1 MKKKF
6 QAKLLDGKIIGP
18 LPLDE
23 ILSFLEKHGLKENI
37 LAAEFPGGTWQ
48 DLTAFSSPIQETP
61 VAPVKTHPDFK
72 EFKFDIKESSI
83 VKPETPKAPVPEKKD
98 EFDEVTRVA
107 QGREFIEEKIEA
119 TKVIELP
126 PQEEEI
132 IAPPVEVKTEVEKP
146 IEIEKID
153 LAGQTR
159 EFDISAHLSVIDQEA
174 QLFHDELFAKERP
187 ILAEVKEIIQERKE
201 QKKGIFQFTR
211 SAIIKGVIGSGIVIY
226 LLLELLQ
233 PPKGTIPEIEII
245 PFTVKFPLTSE
256 FLKEKESKAALE
268 EGLKLYAQETYKGK
282 LKASGQFLKSL
293 ELKFQDNDS
302 LANLILTYSELL
314 PNSKDLQKDANTL
327 FKLIR
332 IGKNKSLSDINMVM
346 GISLFYYYN
355 GKIYTALNIIEN
367 YLRIGKPS
375 LKLLAIYLEILVKKA
390 DLNKARPVYEKI
402 KGVTYKPLEA
412 YISISRFLDM
422 DQKFGEGKIQI
433 LEGLK
438 NYKNSVALY
447 LELSR
452 YLVRES
458 QFKELEKVLKL
469 VENLDAEGSPFYFS
483 KYLEYMG
490 ILSAVKKDDKKAT
503 QFFKAALSIRESD
516 ELRSKLASLR
526 VAGGSAV
533 EALVIE
539 SKIKEFMRLA
549 QIELKAKRYNEAFEY
564 AIEASDLNPTF
575 IPSQLLLSKIQVE
588 RGFYNDALDTLNKLK
603 KEVPEN
609 ITVNEALIMGYINSY
624 KLDAAKREI
633 TTIAETELGKT
644 PQYYSILARYYLK
657 SGNTVLGIK
666 NLQEALDKDPLGD
679 ENYFLL
685 AQQYLKYRKY
695 ARAQQ
700 YLANAIE
707 LDPQNIEYRSLWAKI
722 LYELDSADAALGY
735 LRDELQRNPDNPKIL
750 AELAIYYFKS
760 GQTKNFE
767 DIKAQIE
774 GMVKQDAS
782 LYSFLVEAAKLED
795 RQEDVLK
802 YSKELIK
809 LFPGDL
815 ESRMTI
821 GEYLVKTRNWKDAQ
835 KVFEE
840 VKDSLGSFPRVNY
853 FLSVVY
859 MAQNMPEK
867 AEEAAKLEMQENPSR
882 PGGFYAMGEV
892 LSFKKEFSQAAKMY
906 EKAISIDPKYVDA
919 LYALGKIKFK
929 QNYLSESQELF
940 SRAIKES
947 PNFAEIYRDIG
958 FVYKAMGQSGLAI
971 ESFET
976 YLKLDPTA
984 KDQDRVKQF
993 IEQLR

>member
-18 LPLDE
+18 LPLDD
-23 ILSFLEKHGLKENI
+23 ILAFLEKHGLKENI
-37 LAAEFPGGTWQ
+37 LAAEFPGGPWQ
-48 DLTAFSSPIQETP
+48 ELNAFTP
-61 VAPVKTHPDFK
+61 TPEPAPPPVKTHPDFQ
-72 EFKFDIKESSI
+72 EFKFQIGGAPAAPTES
-83 VKPETPKAPVPEKKD
+83 PKTSPTEKKD
-98 EFDEVTRVA
+98 EFDEGTRIVT
-107 QGREFIEEKIEA
+107 GREFIEEKIEA

-126 PQEEEI
+126 PKEEEE
-132 IAPPVEVKTEVEKP
+132 APPEEVKVEPEVKL
-146 IEIEKID
+146 EIEKID

-159 EFDISAHLSVIDQEA
+159 EFDILAHLEEIDQEA
-174 QLFHDELFAKERP
+174 LRSEIELFKVEEAP
-187 ILAEVKEIIQERKE
+187 IVAEVKEILKEAVEKRK
-201 QKKGIFQFTR
+201 QKFKLTK
-211 SAIIKGVIGSGIVIY
+211 SAVIKGVIGAGIVIY

-233 PPKGTIPEIEII
+233 PPKGTIPQIEII

-256 FLKEKESKAALE
+256 FLKEKESKASFE
-268 EGLKLYAQETYKGK
+268 EGLKFYAQDTYKGK
-282 LKASGQFLKSL
+282 LRASTEFLKSL
-293 ELKFQDNDS
+293 EFKFQDNEA
-302 LANLILTYSELL
+302 LANLILVYSELIL
-314 PNSKDLQKDANTL
+314 NSKNLQKDATTL

-332 IGKNKSLSDINMVM
+332 IGKNKSLSNLNMVM
-346 GISLFYYYN
+346 GIGLFYYHN
-355 GKIYTALNIIEN
+355 GKIVTALNIIEN

-375 LKLLAIYLEILVKKA
+375 LKLLAIYLEILVKKG
-390 DLNKARPVYEKI
+390 DFSKAKSVYEKI
-402 KGVTYKPLEA
+402 KDVPYKPLEA
-412 YISISRFLDM
+412 YISIARYLDM
-422 DQKFGEGKIQI
+422 DQRFGEGKLEV

-438 NYKNSVALY
+438 NYKNSVPLY
-447 LELSR
+447 LELIR

-458 QFKELEKVLKL
+458 QFKEMEKVLKL
-469 VENLDAEGSPFYFS
+469 VENLEAEASPFYFS

-490 ILSAVKKDDKKAT
+490 ILSAVRKDDQKAT
-503 QFFKAALSIRESD
+503 QFFKAALGMRESD

-549 QIELKAKRYNEAFEY
+549 QIELKEKRYNEAFQY
-564 AIEASDLNPTF
+564 AIEASDLNPTY

-588 RGFYNDALDTLNKLK
+588 RGFYNDALETLLKLK
-603 KEVPEN
+603 RDVPEN
-609 ITVNEALIMGYINSY
+609 ISVNEALIMGYINSY
-624 KLDAAKREI
+624 KLDAAKKEI
-633 TTIAETELGKT
+633 TSIAETDLGKT
-644 PQYYSILARYYLK
+644 SQYYSILARYYLK
-657 SGNTVLGIK
+657 SGNVVLGIK

-707 LDPQNIEYRSLWAKI
+707 LDPLNIEYRSLWAKI

-735 LRDELQRNPDNPKIL
+735 LRDDLQKNPDNPKIL
-750 AELAIYYFKS
+750 AEMAIYYYKS

-767 DIKAQIE
+767 EIKNQIE
-774 GMVKQDAS
+774 NMPKKDAG

-815 ESRMTI
+815 ESRMVI
-821 GEYLVKTRNWKDAQ
+821 GEYLVKVRNWKDAQ

-840 VKDSLGSFPRVNY
+840 VKESLGSFPRVNY

-859 MAQNMPEK
+859 MAQNEPDK
-867 AEEAAKLEMQENPSR
+867 AEEAAKLEMAENPSR

-892 LSFKKEFSQAAKMY
+892 LSFKKDFSQAARMY

-947 PNFAEIYRDIG
+947 PNYAEIYRDIG